1 MPRVAGGAGEIAYEE
16 VGSGPPLLFISGT
29 SFDRSAW
36 GGQVA
41 HFMGSYRC
49 VTFDNRDVGESAFA
63 ADPYTPRDMVADAL
77 AVMDALGV
85 EQAHVIGHSLG
96 GAVAQELVLAVP
108 ARVRSLVLVD
118 SWARNDDYTGAL
130 FRTWQ
135 RVRTRCT
142 TREFLESATLFAF
155 GHTFLNTIGLDTLV
169 AMSEAAPHPQD
180 PQGFARQV
188 EADLAHDTGDRLGR
202 IACPTLVVAGEEDTI
217 FFREH
222 HDMLATGIAGARL
235 VVFPTAGHMPQVE
248 SSDAF
253 NRELERFLATQ
264 T

>member
-1 MPRVAGGAGEIAYEE
+1 
-16 VGSGPPLLFISGT
+16 
-29 SFDRSAW
+29 
-36 GGQVA
+36 
-41 HFMGSYRC
+41 
-49 VTFDNRDVGESAFA
+49 
-63 ADPYTPRDMVADAL
+63 
-77 AVMDALGV
+77 MDALGV
-85 EQAHVIGHSLG
+85 EQVHVIGHSLG

-118 SWARNDDYTGAL
+118 SWARNDDYTRAL

-155 GHTFLNTIGLDTLV
+155 GHRFLNTIGLETLV
-169 AMSEAAPHPQD
+169 AMSTAAPHPQD
-180 PQGFARQV
+180 PQGFVRQV
-188 EADLAHDTGDRLGR
+188 EADLAHDTADRLGR
-202 IACPTLVVAGEEDTI
+202 IACPTLVVAGEDDTI

-253 NRELERFLATQ
+253 NRELGRFLATQ